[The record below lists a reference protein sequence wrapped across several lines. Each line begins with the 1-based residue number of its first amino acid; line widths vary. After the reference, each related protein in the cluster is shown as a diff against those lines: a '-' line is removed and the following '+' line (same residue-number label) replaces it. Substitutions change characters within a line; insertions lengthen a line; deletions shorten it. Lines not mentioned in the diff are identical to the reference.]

1 MIFVQ
6 IRQKLTWR
14 TSGTLR
20 KFLADVGKN
29 GAFGALWVSLGEAN
43 KH

>member
-6 IRQKLTWR
+6 ICQKLTR
-14 TSGTLR
+14 RISGTLR

-29 GAFGALWVSLGEAN
+29 GAFGVLWVSLGESN